1 VVGAY
6 VTESVFSWPGMGL
19 LGIQAISSLDYPLI
33 MAIILLSS
41 LMLIVGNLLADLLYR
56 FADPRIRTQ
65 R

>member
-1 VVGAY
+1 
-6 VTESVFSWPGMGL
+6 
-19 LGIQAISSLDYPLI
+19 

-56 FADPRIRTQ
+56 FADPRIRTM

>member
-1 VVGAY
+1 M
-6 VTESVFSWPGMGL
+6 TESVFSWPGMGL
-19 LGIQAISSLDYPLI
+19 LGIQAITSLDYPLI

-56 FADPRIRTQ
+56 FADPRIRTM